1 MTKLTTCVL
10 TLVFVC
16 GLTTSAWAGVDPGAR
31 DSIWLEDVVWDGDTS
46 FSTDLYTET
55 DDSLKHATII
65 LTWSSNQIQIDS
77 VSLLGSRWASQV
89 LGGNG
94 FFVATPG
101 EVGGVPSD
109 VHYNISFLP
118 FGQLLPTGSGLA
130 CRIHWSKTTTV
141 TEELITVD
149 TSTTSSGPVV
159 NTTLFGT
166 SPLED
171 DNFVP
176 AFDGSV
182 IDAVLC
188 NCPSQA
194 DINSDQALDAVD
206 MNTLIDIVY
215 FGQTDV
221 QDPQCPTS
229 RTDLNCDNVPD
240 AVDVNLM
247 INLLFFGG
255 DDPCDPCQP

>member
-10 TLVFVC
+10 TLMVLFGMSV
-16 GLTTSAWAGVDPGAR
+16 SVSAGVDPGAR
-31 DSIWLEDVVWDGDTS
+31 DSVWLEDVVWDGDTN
-46 FSTDLYTET
+46 FSTELYTET
-55 DDSLKHATII
+55 DDSLKQATII
-65 LTWSSNQIQIDS
+65 LTWSSSQIQIDS
-77 VSLLGSRWASQV
+77 VSLIGSRWASQV
-89 LGGNG
+89 IGGSG

-130 CRIHWSKTTTV
+130 CRIHWSKTTTI

-149 TSTTSSGPVV
+149 TSTTSSGEVV

-166 SPLED
+166 SSLEA

-194 DINSDQALDAVD
+194 DINGDQTLDAVD
-206 MNTLIDIVY
+206 LNALIDIVF
-215 FGQTDV
+215 FGVDDV
-221 QDPQCPTS
+221 QDPQCPNS
-229 RTDLNCDNVPD
+229 RTDLNCDNFPD
-240 AVDVNLM
+240 AIDLNLM
-247 INLLFFGG
+247 INLLFFNG
-255 DDPCDPCQP
+255 DDPCDPCL